1 MLGELLSRLRQRRGL
16 TIPDVVER
24 LGVPRSTA
32 YQWEWASSRPE
43 PENLQ
48 RLLDLYEATPDE
60 RLEAWE
66 LRARGA
72 SDSDQAA

>member
-1 MLGELLSRLRQRRGL
+1 MLGEFLSRLRQRRGL
-16 TIPDVVER
+16 TIPDVVDR

-32 YQWEWASSRPE
+32 YQWEWQSSRPE

-48 RLLDLYEATPDE
+48 RLLDLYEATDAE

-66 LRARGA
+66 LRARSA
-72 SDSDQAA
+72 SSDEAA